1 MSFTVYFWGVHTK
14 ALVFC
19 VFSLR
24 APFDEFI
31 KNINYSLIHKNENK
45 LLRLLAPRVA
55 LSGAGDN
62 AEAWKVFTVNKL
74 MEINRQ

>member
-1 MSFTVYFWGVHTK
+1 MGHTHK
-14 ALVFC
+14 SPLHC
-19 VFSLR
+19 VFSLC

-62 AEAWKVFTVNKL
+62 AEAWKVFVANKS

>member
-1 MSFTVYFWGVHTK
+1 MGHTHNSPCF
-14 ALVFC
+14 LCIFP
-19 VFSLR
+19 L

-31 KNINYSLIHKNENK
+31 KSINYSLIHKK
-45 LLRLLAPRVA
+45 RKQATPSLSTSSA

-62 AEAWKVFTVNKL
+62 AKAWKVFVANKS

>member
-1 MSFTVYFWGVHTK
+1 MGIHTK

-24 APFDEFI
+24 APSDEFI
-31 KNINYSLIHKNENK
+31 KSINYSLIHKK
-45 LLRLLAPRVA
+45 RKQATPSLSTSSA
-55 LSGAGDN
+55 LSGASDN

-74 MEINRQ
+74 VEINRQ

>member
-1 MSFTVYFWGVHTK
+1 MRCIYGAYTQKPLFLCIFP
-14 ALVFC
+14 L
-19 VFSLR
+19 

-31 KNINYSLIHKNENK
+31 KSINYSLIHKNENK

-62 AEAWKVFTVNKL
+62 AEAWKVFAVNKL
-74 MEINRQ
+74 VEINRQ

>member
-1 MSFTVYFWGVHTK
+1 MVYLWGIHTK

-31 KNINYSLIHKNENK
+31 KSINYSLIHKKREQATPS
-45 LLRLLAPRVA
+45 LSTSSA

-62 AEAWKVFTVNKL
+62 AKARKVFTVNKL
-74 MEINRQ
+74 VEINRQ

>member
-1 MSFTVYFWGVHTK
+1 MVYLWGIHTK

-31 KNINYSLIHKNENK
+31 KSINYSLIHKKREQATPS
-45 LLRLLAPRVA
+45 LSTSSA

-62 AEAWKVFTVNKL
+62 AEARKVFVANKS

>member
-1 MSFTVYFWGVHTK
+1 MGHTHNSPC
-14 ALVFC
+14 FC
-19 VFSLR
+19 VFSLC
-24 APFDEFI
+24 APLDEFI
-31 KNINYSLIHKNENK
+31 KSINYSLIHKNENK

-74 MEINRQ
+74 VEINRQ

>member
-1 MSFTVYFWGVHTK
+1 MVYLWGIHTK

-31 KNINYSLIHKNENK
+31 KSINYSLIHKKREQATPS
-45 LLRLLAPRVA
+45 LSTSSA

-62 AEAWKVFTVNKL
+62 AEAWKVFVANKS

>member
-1 MSFTVYFWGVHTK
+1 MGHTHK
-14 ALVFC
+14 SPCFLCIFP
-19 VFSLR
+19 L

-31 KNINYSLIHKNENK
+31 KSINYSLIHKKREQATPS
-45 LLRLLAPRVA
+45 LSTSSA

-62 AEAWKVFTVNKL
+62 AEAWKVFIANKS